1 MLGLV
6 IVSHLFTYDR
16 LLVLPVELV
25 VYNIN
30 SFGRYRGVFVC
41 LFVFVF
47 ASVFAF
53 AFAFVFVF
61 GFGFGF
67 CLAVE
72 DYLRENHRNYY
83 SSMF

>member
-16 LLVLPVELV
+16 LLALPVELV

-41 LFVFVF
+41 LFV
-47 ASVFAF
+47 
-53 AFAFVFVF
+53 FVFVF

>member
-6 IVSHLFTYDR
+6 IVSHLLTYDR
-16 LLVLPVELV
+16 LQALPVELI
-25 VYNIN
+25 VYNIK
-30 SFGRYRGVFVC
+30 SFGRYRRVYVC
-41 LFVFVF
+41 L
-47 ASVFAF
+47 
-53 AFAFVFVF
+53 FVF

-72 DYLRENHRNYY
+72 GYLRDKQSNYF